1 MKRVGVDTNIVL
13 RLVVGDDEKQ
23 LQVAERFQ
31 QDVFSRGNQIYL
43 SLVVIVES
51 VWALR
56 QIFKFS
62 KERIILVLEHYL
74 SIQGA
79 ELEEPAMIWKAL
91 ELYRNSSADFS
102 DCLILARNQGAE
114 VLETMTFDRKA
125 STMNG
130 FSLLA

>member
-43 SLVVIVES
+43 SLIVIVES

-74 SIQGA
+74 LIQGA
-79 ELEEPAMIWKAL
+79 ELEEPEMIWKAL